1 MEPQTTSGLPPAIL
15 ALSEK
20 VKSAVE
26 LWKRE
31 QNLRE
36 ENAAHLDEKA
46 SEQIKRLEAQIRD
59 AKANAASKEAEIEKL
74 ISELSRV
81 RSRALERSAV
91 REHML

>member
-1 MEPQTTSGLPPAIL
+1 MELQTTSGLPPAIL

-46 SEQIKRLEAQIRD
+46 SEIKRLEAQIRD
-59 AKANAASKEAEIEKL
+59 AKANAASKEAEIQKL

-81 RSRALERSAV
+81 RSRVSA
-91 REHML
+91 